1 MTTAY
6 RHLLV
11 AYERSP
17 EGDEAVVAA
26 DLLAQRDHAR
36 LTIVVVVELERR
48 VLLVT
53 RVPRGTGVWNDVVLD
68 EARADLQCAARLA
81 ETPADLTVL
90 FGPARRAL
98 PEAADEFKCDA
109 IMLPPRPR
117 GRLRRLA
124 ARDQAA
130 VIRRRAS
137 CEVLQPR

>member
-1 MTTAY
+1 MTTTY

-26 DLLAQRDHAR
+26 DFLAQRDQAR
-36 LTIVVVVELERR
+36 LTIVVIVELERR
-48 VLLVT
+48 MLLVT

-81 ETPADLTVL
+81 ETPVDLTVL
-90 FGPARRAL
+90 FGPACRAL
-98 PEAADEFKCDA
+98 PDAADEFKCDA
-109 IMLPPRPR
+109 IMLPPRRR
-117 GRLRRLA
+117 GRLRRLVS
-124 ARDQAA
+124 RNQTA
-130 VIRRRAS
+130 VMRRRAS